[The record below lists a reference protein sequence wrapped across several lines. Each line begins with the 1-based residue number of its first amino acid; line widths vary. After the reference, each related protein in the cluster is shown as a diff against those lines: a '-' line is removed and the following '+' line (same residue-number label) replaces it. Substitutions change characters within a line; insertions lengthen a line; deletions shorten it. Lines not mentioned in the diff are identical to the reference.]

1 MNVLEAIEEH
11 EINCITKLSRVF
23 VSWFWMVGIFV
34 SIALGAGTASWVISE
49 RIAKVERTMDR
60 YELMIN
66 KVNYIADK
74 IEQAIEGKIK

>member
-1 MNVLEAIEEH
+1 MNILEAIEEH
-11 EINCITKLSRVF
+11 EATCITKLSRVF

-49 RIAKVERTMDR
+49 RIAKVERTMDK

-66 KVNYIADK
+66 KVNFIADK
-74 IEQAIEGKIK
+74 IEQVLDKKAR